1 MLSKMSYRHRL
12 TTTVKWAHRLLIH
25 VLRRI
30 FGYRQRFYL
39 LTPPMFS
46 TAWVLDAARRR
57 VITINIRDICD
68 FWVASQI
75 FVNHD
80 YGLEKLRRNRD
91 IFASYRQ
98 IVDAGR
104 KPLII
109 DCGGNS
115 GMATRYFADTF
126 PEAFVVCVEPDPGN
140 IEAAKKNNASKSVA
154 FLEVGV
160 GSADTRA
167 TMSDPGEGNWAYQ
180 VKESAAGN
188 IRIVSIN
195 TILGQYADFTPFLIK
210 IDIEGFEENLFE
222 RNTEWIDR
230 FPLLIIELHDWMLPA
245 KSNSR
250 NFLREMGKRD
260 RDFVSFGENV
270 FSISNTRTF

>member
-1 MLSKMSYRHRL
+1 MLSKMTNRDRL
-12 TTTVKWAHRLLIH
+12 ITTANWAHQLLIRA
-25 VLRRI
+25 LKRI
-30 FGYRQRFYL
+30 FGQRQRFYL

-57 VITINIRDICD
+57 VITINIRDVYD

-75 FVNHD
+75 FVHHD
-80 YGLEKLRRNRD
+80 YSLEKLRRNRE
-91 IFASYRQ
+91 IFASYREL
-98 IVDAGR
+98 VAAGR

-126 PEAFVVCVEPDPGN
+126 PDAFVVCVEPDHGN
-140 IEAAKKNNASKSVA
+140 IEAARKNNVSKNVA

-160 GSADTRA
+160 GSADTRG
-167 TMSDPGEGNWAYQ
+167 TISDPGEGNWAYQ

-188 IRIVSIN
+188 VRIVSIN
-195 TILGQYADFTPFLIK
+195 TILAQYADFAPFLIK

-230 FPLLIIELHDWMLPA
+230 FSLLIIELHDWMLPT

-250 NFLREMGKRD
+250 NFLREMSKRD
-260 RDFVSFGENV
+260 RDFVFFGENV
-270 FSISNTRTF
+270 FSISNRTTS